1 MTEKHYPI
9 TLSFASLSQ
18 EAILGRKC
26 QERTS
31 RSSKHHRGPGEMQ
44 KNLSGDQP
52 VDGVVKKKKQLNKQ
66 VPRNQD
72 ET

>member
-9 TLSFASLSQ
+9 TLSFASPSQ
-18 EAILGRKC
+18 EAILDRKC

-52 VDGVVKKKKQLNKQ
+52 VDGVVKKKKKTAEQTGATQ
-66 VPRNQD
+66 SG
-72 ET
+72 